1 MQRSITE
8 PTSSSFSDTNIEPSS
23 ELAVDTNNI
32 EFNKSAASATG
43 EQTRLTQITWLQP
56 AEKIMAVVALAAATI
71 DAFLIVFNDSQ
82 VDWHGYFLILA
93 MIVAMLMMGLFY
105 RLSGRS
111 ERIAAATICAALFI
125 FYSLCMSMYNYQLL
139 PLWRE
144 PIDIHLNAVDQMF
157 GYHWPSIIAWAGQH
171 PIFNEIVRFA
181 YMSTIP
187 QFAAI
192 VVILGL
198 TGRIKELHI
207 LIVSVTITATFT
219 ICFWGLFPSLGA
231 KSLYDLPLAMEM
243 LASPEVS
250 TGYGDHMLA
259 MAIEGPGLI
268 SPKQIKGLIAFPS
281 YHIVLAFTAVY
292 AARTVR
298 WVFPVYL
305 VLNILILPGI
315 YMHGGHHMIDLP
327 AGMLVAFVGIYLAR
341 KAVIKHYKEHNLPE
355 FLSH

>member
-1 MQRSITE
+1 MHRDISE
-8 PTSSSFSDTNIEPSS
+8 PTSSFIVDTHIEPQS
-23 ELAVDTNNI
+23 ERAFASNNI
-32 EFNKSAASATG
+32 EFDKSAIRSPG
-43 EQTRLTQITWLQP
+43 QHGRLTQKTWLQP
-56 AEKIMAVVALAAATI
+56 AERIMAVVALTAAMI
-71 DAFLIVFNDSQ
+71 DAFLIVFNGSQ
-82 VDWHGYFLILA
+82 VDWSGYLSILTLIA
-93 MIVAMLMMGLFY
+93 AMLAMGLFY

-111 ERIAAATICAALFI
+111 DRIAAATICAALFI

-144 PIDIHLNAVDQMF
+144 PIDVYLNAVDQMF

-171 PIFNEIVRFA
+171 PVFNEIIRFA

-187 QFAAI
+187 QFTVI

-198 TGRIKELHI
+198 SGRIKELHI

-231 KSLYDLPLAMEM
+231 ESLYDLSPAMEM

-250 TGYGDHMLA
+250 TSYGDHMLA
-259 MAIEGPGLI
+259 MAIDGPGLI
-268 SPKQIKGLIAFPS
+268 SPKEIKGLIAFPS
-281 YHIVLAFTAVY
+281 YHIVLAFTAVC

-298 WVFPVYL
+298 WIFPVYL
-305 VLNILILPGI
+305 ALNILILPGI
-315 YMHGGHHMIDLP
+315 FMHGGHHMIDLP
-327 AGMLVAFVGIYLAR
+327 AGMFVAFVGIYLAR
-341 KAVIKHYKEHNLPE
+341 KVVKKHYKEHNLPE

>member
-1 MQRSITE
+1 MHSNITE
-8 PTSSSFSDTNIEPSS
+8 PASSSVLDANNEPPSAPAFDS
-23 ELAVDTNNI
+23 NNI
-32 EFNKSAASATG
+32 ESNKTAVNSAG
-43 EQTRLTQITWLQP
+43 EQTRLTQKTWLLP
-56 AEKIMAVVALAAATI
+56 AEKIMAVVALAAAFI
-71 DAFLIVFNDSQ
+71 DGFLIVFNNSQ
-82 VDWHGYFLILA
+82 VDWPGYLSILA
-93 MIVAMLMMGLFY
+93 MIAAMLTMGLFY

-111 ERIAAATICAALFI
+111 DRIAAATICAALFI

-144 PIDIHLNAVDQMF
+144 PIDVQLNAIDQMF
-157 GYHWPSIIAWAGQH
+157 GYHWPTVIAWAGQH
-171 PIFNEIVRFA
+171 PIFNEIIRFA

-198 TGRIKELHI
+198 TGRIRELHI
-207 LIVSVTITATFT
+207 LIVSITITATFT

-231 KSLYDLPLAMEM
+231 QSLYDLPLAMEM
-243 LASPEVS
+243 LVSPEVS
-250 TGYGDHMLA
+250 TAYGDHMLT

-268 SPKQIKGLIAFPS
+268 SPKEIKGLIGFPS

-327 AGMLVAFVGIYLAR
+327 AGIFVAFVGIYIAR
-341 KAVIKHYKEHNLPE
+341 KVVIKHYKEHNLPE
-355 FLSH
+355 FVSQ